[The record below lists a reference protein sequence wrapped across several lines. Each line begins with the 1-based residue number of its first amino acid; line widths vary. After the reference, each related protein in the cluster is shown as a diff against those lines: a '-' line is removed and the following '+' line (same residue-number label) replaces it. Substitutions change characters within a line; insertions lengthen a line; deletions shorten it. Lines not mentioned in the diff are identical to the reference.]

1 MGGVSSVLGTD
12 GGSDAGDVVLQV
24 LDVKPLG
31 EGKKRAR
38 LSLSDGAQW
47 TLAMAATQC
56 FDKVT
61 ELVEAHALIRL
72 TKYSVS
78 ENGTKKFVIVLGF
91 DVVENGAA
99 VGARLGAPQ
108 EFGAGGATP
117 KKPYGASN
125 GATTPATVQASCA
138 RGPIS
143 VNHGDVK
150 TVPVA
155 SLNPY
160 MNRWTL
166 KAKVAVKNDIVSWSN
181 ARGDGT
187 LFKVTLADADGE
199 EIEAVFFKEAC
210 AKYHAALVEG
220 GVYYFS
226 GGKVKP
232 SNPRYSATKCGYEVT
247 FDMAS
252 KIEAC
257 ADASGIGGTKYDF
270 VKISALEQADEG
282 QVIDVLAVVKTAED
296 CAEVV
301 SQKLGGKTL
310 TKRDVTLVDASGVDV
325 RLTLWGER
333 AKQDQFAAA
342 PVVALKGV
350 KVSEY
355 QGTKSL
361 GFLRSSRVAFEPE
374 DAAGYEEL
382 KAWWANGGAS
392 AASTSLSRVSN
403 SGSGLKGEKFADRR
417 GLQDLKDDARFG
429 QGDKPDYATF
439 KATLMKVK
447 EDRLWYESCGDGCQ
461 KKVTQ
466 GTDGTYSCEKCGTTK
481 EECERRYIVSCCF
494 VDASGSSWV
503 SAFNDAG
510 LVLFDDVSAN
520 DLAAMKDGSEADF
533 EAFLK
538 TTAYFGDYLV
548 RVRAKTETWNDQS
561 RVKTSVV
568 NIARLDYAAESRS
581 LLAALAA

>member
-1 MGGVSSVLGTD
+1 M
-12 GGSDAGDVVLQV
+12 
-24 LDVKPLG
+24 
-31 EGKKRAR
+31 
-38 LSLSDGAQW
+38 
-47 TLAMAATQC
+47 
-56 FDKVT
+56 
-61 ELVEAHALIRL
+61 
-72 TKYSVS
+72 
-78 ENGTKKFVIVLGF
+78 
-91 DVVENGAA
+91 
-99 VGARLGAPQ
+99 
-108 EFGAGGATP
+108 
-117 KKPYGASN
+117 
-125 GATTPATVQASCA
+125 
-138 RGPIS
+138 
-143 VNHGDVK
+143 
-150 TVPVA
+150 PVA

-166 KAKVAVKNDIVSWSN
+166 KAKVAVKNEIVSWSN

-247 FDMAS
+247 FDMSS

-310 TKRDVTLVDASGVDV
+310 TKRDVTLVDESGVDV